1 MEMDNINKNNT
12 PEVRILKD
20 GPILLKGF
28 FRFTDSSGSAQDKE
42 MEVYF
47 CRCGGS
53 GNKPYCDDT
62 HKKIGVKN

>member
-1 MEMDNINKNNT
+1 MEKERTNKNNI

-20 GPILLKGF
+20 GPILLTGLFKL
-28 FRFTDSSGSAQDKE
+28 TESSGIALDKE
-42 MEVYF
+42 IEVYL

>member
-1 MEMDNINKNNT
+1 MDNNNSRFT
-12 PEVRILKD
+12 QEPEVRILKN

-28 FRFTDSSGSAQDKE
+28 FRFRDSSGLETEKE
-42 MEVYF
+42 HEIYL

-62 HKKIGVKN
+62 HKKIGIKN